1 MKIWVDML
9 TPKQVH
15 FLGRLSLRLRE
26 EGHEVFN
33 TTRLYREANQ
43 LIKLLGFEAR
53 VFGKHGGGTLE
64 GKLLASTQ
72 RINELIP
79 VIAIEQPDLAIS
91 FSSPESARTS
101 FGLGIPHYSINDS
114 PHAIAVALLT
124 LPLSRKLFAPKII
137 PKEKWIQV
145 GVKEDRI
152 VQYNA
157 LDPIVW
163 TKNFKPDPSVLD
175 ELNLDNTKPIIVFRI
190 EESFAA
196 YLLGRTSK
204 ESVIIPIIKNLL
216 KQYGDRIQVV
226 ILPRYEEQI
235 SMINTI
241 FEGIVI
247 TPEKVI
253 DGPSLLSY
261 TSVFIGAGGTMT
273 AEAALLGIPAIS
285 CYPREPTIVEEF
297 LIREKL
303 IQRTTDSDVASLK
316 IVSILNNFDEV
327 RSDQIEKANDLI
339 KKMED
344 PFDIIIKNLEVN
356 D

>member
-1 MKIWVDML
+1 ML

-15 FLGRLSLRLRE
+15 FLGRLSLRLKE
-26 EGHEVFN
+26 EGHEVLN

-43 LIKLLGFEAR
+43 LLKLLGFKAE

-72 RINELIP
+72 RINELTP
-79 VIAIEQPDLAIS
+79 VIAIERPDIAIS

-124 LPLSRKLFAPKII
+124 LPLSKKLFAPKVI

-145 GVKEDRI
+145 GVKEEKI
-152 VQYNA
+152 IQYNA

-163 TKNFKPDPSVLD
+163 IKNFKPDPAILD
-175 ELNLDNTKPIIVFRI
+175 ELNLDVKKPIVVFRT

-196 YLLGRTSK
+196 YLLGRTSQ
-204 ESVIIPIIKNLL
+204 ESVIIPIIKKLQ
-216 KQYGDRIQVV
+216 KQYKDQVQV
-226 ILPRYEEQI
+226 IILPRYEEQI
-235 SMINTI
+235 SVINTI
-241 FEGIVI
+241 FGDCVI
-247 TPEKVI
+247 TLEKVV
-253 DGPSLLSY
+253 DGPNLLSF

-297 LIREKL
+297 LINENVV
-303 IQRTTDSDVASLK
+303 QRSTNPNIICSK
-316 IVSILNNFDEV
+316 IVDILNNFDKV
-327 RSDQIEKANDLI
+327 RSDKMEKANKLI
-339 KKMED
+339 KNMED
-344 PFDIIIKNLEVN
+344 PFDIISENLEVK